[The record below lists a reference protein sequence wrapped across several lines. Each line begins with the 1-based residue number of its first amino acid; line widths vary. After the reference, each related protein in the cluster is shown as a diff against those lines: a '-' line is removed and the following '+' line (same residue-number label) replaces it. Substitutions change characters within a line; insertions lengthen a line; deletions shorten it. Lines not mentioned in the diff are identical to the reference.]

1 MVVSLESAKPGFLE
15 DVGMGGGGMCTA
27 EIDSP
32 PTLVGLVSEERD
44 VHVRRKVESEEK
56 ERKKREGVCQR
67 RGGLRETVPG
77 AVKHANAYASSAT

>member
-1 MVVSLESAKPGFLE
+1 
-15 DVGMGGGGMCTA
+15 MGGGGVCTA

-44 VHVRRKVESEEK
+44 VHVRRNVESEEK

-67 RGGLRETVPG
+67 RGGLRETVVG